1 MSLPRASGYTVGM
14 KVLALLLVS
23 ALASAAPL
31 FEIDGAGADKTTL
44 ADDGTWTHGKAT
56 GKLSPDDLKT
66 IVKDADGVTW
76 TATEKQGIRCR
87 MVHAP
92 ITYSIRGKPV
102 WVDTG
107 CTSKALDA
115 DSAKALAEIRAIVDK
130 AEKSRP

>member
-1 MSLPRASGYTVGM
+1 MSWRRASGYTVGM

-31 FEIDGAGADKTTL
+31 FEIDGADKTTV
-44 ADDGTWTHGKAT
+44 ADDGTWTHGEAT
-56 GKLSPDDLKT
+56 GKLSADDLKT
-66 IVKDADGVTW
+66 ILKDADGVTW
-76 TATEKQGIRCR
+76 TATEKKGIRCR

-102 WVDTG
+102 WVDKG
-107 CTSKALDA
+107 CTSKELDA

-130 AEKSRP
+130 AQKSQP